1 MDKSKKYLAISFIVV
16 LIAVIILSFV
26 GMFLLKDKPVILQ
39 GQIEATEIRISGKL
53 PGRIDT
59 FLVEEGQ
66 NVKAG
71 DTLVVINSPEALAK
85 YQQVNALESI
95 ARFQN
100 QKVDEGAD
108 HCHCPAAL
116 EQIEVGPRTG
126 KDHLQPY

>member
-85 YQQVNALESI
+85 YQ
-95 ARFQN
+95 
-100 QKVDEGAD
+100 
-108 HCHCPAAL
+108 
-116 EQIEVGPRTG
+116 
-126 KDHLQPY
+126 

>member
-59 FLVEEGQ
+59 FLGRTECKGRRH
-66 NVKAG
+66 
-71 DTLVVINSPEALAK
+71 PCCH
-85 YQQVNALESI
+85 QQ
-95 ARFQN
+95 
-100 QKVDEGAD
+100 
-108 HCHCPAAL
+108 P
-116 EQIEVGPRTG
+116 
-126 KDHLQPY
+126 

>member
-71 DTLVVINSPEALAK
+71 DTLVVINSASRSLPLSSSSGTNRSRTSNWQRPPTTVLKSCIGTALFLRNGETK
-85 YQQVNALESI
+85 
-95 ARFQN
+95 
-100 QKVDEGAD
+100 
-108 HCHCPAAL
+108 
-116 EQIEVGPRTG
+116 
-126 KDHLQPY
+126 

>member
-59 FLVEEGQ
+59 FLVKEGQ

-95 ARFQN
+95 RGNAQ
-100 QKVDEGAD
+100 AD